1 FFPPPS
7 TLTHTLAYVT
17 ATTAIYTLSLHD
29 ALPISPN
36 QAFFQLP
43 STFFQRSVD
52 WIDFTFFFQLQVTLN
67 SARIIS
73 FSTPT
78 KTQPSII
85 NMQFT
90 HLFTLLVLTI
100 SVSAQAALTPNDAAP
115 TSLLSRSTKT
125 TTTLKLTYCLKNEKF
140 CKTRTTGHITN
151 SQRKKKEL

>member
-78 KTQPSII
+78 NTQPSII
-85 NMQFT
+85 DRKSTRLNSS
-90 HLFTLLVLTI
+90 HVKI
-100 SVSAQAALTPNDAAP
+100 SYAVF
-115 TSLLSRSTKT
+115 
-125 TTTLKLTYCLKNEKF
+125 CLK
-140 CKTRTTGHITN
+140 
-151 SQRKKKEL
+151 KKKIQMTSTT